1 MSVRNYESSIF
12 AWIRNCLLD
21 VSTVEVISSKI
32 LIQVQA
38 VYKFEILQNIVNVI
52 CRLLQEQLRL

>member
-1 MSVRNYESSIF
+1 MK
-12 AWIRNCLLD
+12 RNCLLD

-38 VYKFEILQNIVNVI
+38 VYKFVILQNIVNVI